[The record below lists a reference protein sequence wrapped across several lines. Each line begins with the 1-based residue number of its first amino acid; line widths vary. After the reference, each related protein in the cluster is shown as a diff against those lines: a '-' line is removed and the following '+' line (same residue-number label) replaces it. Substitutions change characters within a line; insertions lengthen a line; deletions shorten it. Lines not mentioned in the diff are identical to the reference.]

1 MFGVFLFVSFFRM
14 GQIGNELFGEHA
26 DERQERRCGGD
37 EAGPYP
43 AACVLCCVRSA
54 VLSEME
60 EGSERGGGS
69 DSPSTVSRPTQ
80 TPQHPHLPGS
90 EGRSHDLVL

>member
-26 DERQERRCGGD
+26 NERRERRCGGG
-37 EAGPYP
+37 EAGAYP
-43 AACVLCCVRSA
+43 AARVLCCVRSA
-54 VLSEME
+54 VLSKRE
-60 EGSERGGGS
+60 EGSERGGGN
-69 DSPSTVSRPTQ
+69 DSPSTVSRPMQ

-90 EGRSHDLVL
+90 EGRSRDLVL